1 MAARKFAISV
11 AQEVMEQVDSAAKRR
26 GVTRSRFISDVLR
39 RVARARSDAEIT
51 RRLNALFADLAI
63 TEEQRET
70 AEAYRIARHPSG
82 TEW

>member
-1 MAARKFAISV
+1 MAARKFAISI
-11 AQEVMEQVDSAAKRR
+11 AEEVMEQVDRAAKRR

-51 RRLNALFADLAI
+51 RRVNAVLADPAT

-70 AEAYRIARHPSG
+70 AKSFQRARHPSG